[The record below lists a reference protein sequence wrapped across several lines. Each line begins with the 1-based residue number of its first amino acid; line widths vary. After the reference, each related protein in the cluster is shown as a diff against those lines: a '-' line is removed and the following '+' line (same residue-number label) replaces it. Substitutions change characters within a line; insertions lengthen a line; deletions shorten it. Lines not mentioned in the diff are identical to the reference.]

1 MSGSAFVKQ
10 GGLPK
15 PDPKPVGKTDG
26 SMNPRVYK
34 QMFGEIAPKQP
45 EAAASQDE

>member
-1 MSGSAFVKQ
+1 MSASTFIKQ

-15 PDPKPVGKTDG
+15 PDPKAAAQTCG
-26 SMNPRVYK
+26 SMNPRIYK

-45 EAAASQDE
+45 ESAASKDK